1 MEKATKVLLAR
12 NETERKSLSALRFAS
27 ALLVQQQEILHKMLS
42 KGEMSIAESESH
54 FASLELA
61 RRNLQAKIAQKD
73 KSVIQI

>member
-1 MEKATKVLLAR
+1 
-12 NETERKSLSALRFAS
+12 
-27 ALLVQQQEILHKMLS
+27 MLS

-73 KSVIQI
+73 KSVIETLFFIAGILGVTSILGLFYYFTLVLILCSKTLIAFSLFK